1 MVINLVPAA
10 NNYSIIIH
18 TTVLKRKE
26 ERKISKIKYHTYMTS
41 IFSFCHGMTAS
52 DLSYDKYI
60 LWVRDVSKTQV
71 NNWKPSQNH
80 NEQKQII
87 FGLRVG
93 CTANILIF
101 VYQKISW
108 LTLTFLDFL
117 NYLDLSWLL
126 YKLVSNKYEGLYS
139 YFMHKN
145 VKGIMLAI
153 LHSYF
158 MVKCNYS

>member
-1 MVINLVPAA
+1 
-10 NNYSIIIH
+10 
-18 TTVLKRKE
+18 
-26 ERKISKIKYHTYMTS
+26 
-41 IFSFCHGMTAS
+41 MTAS

-108 LTLTFLDFL
+108 LTLTFLD
-117 NYLDLSWLL
+117 W
-126 YKLVSNKYEGLYS
+126 SNKYEGLYS